1 MSRETAI
8 ETRYGLVDAQVLD
21 RLRHSLDTTQIL
33 RAVEAI
39 DRKFRRIGERE
50 PLRTELLELHGMAHD
65 LINDAGSVGLGYSQ
79 PIWALASSL
88 AGELEE
94 RMPGLT
100 AIAVIEEL
108 ARLEPSDE
116 VASEAEG

>member
-1 MSRETAI
+1 MSRERVI
-8 ETRYGLVDAQVLD
+8 ETRYGPVDARVLD
-21 RLRHSLDTTQIL
+21 RLRQSLDTTQIL

-39 DRKFRRIGERE
+39 DRRFRRIRDRE

-65 LINDAGSVGLGYSQ
+65 LINDAGGVGLGYSQ

-94 RMPGLT
+94 RVPGLA

-108 ARLEPSDE
+108 ARLEPADW
-116 VASEAEG
+116 VASEG